1 MANLIGRNSRTIILC
16 IIYSGNAVAVWVT
29 VFKELTHNTIKIS
42 FGPTAT
48 TKPFLITTVI

>member
-42 FGPTAT
+42 IGPTAT